1 MALARQLG
9 VVLLIL
15 VGTAR
20 PEFTG
25 KYFFTTQ
32 TYASFPTMREAGYMF
47 DPNSDGCRA
56 LDPPPSS
63 GPWFVI
69 LANYS
74 NCTVDKIRHAREVD
88 YRALLTYGDNRNIT
102 DEVRNE
108 GYPIIVIS
116 RERGRDLKGYAVDA
130 HGGYYVTITPE
141 TSQTLRIEVSTDSN
155 GDMCYNTSFT
165 TLVTCLVAVSIFA
178 IA

>member
-74 NCTVDKIRHAREVD
+74 ECPVEKIRHAREVD
-88 YRALLTYGDNRNIT
+88 YQLLITYGENRDIT
-102 DEVRNE
+102 NEVRNE
-108 GYPIIVIS
+108 GYPIIVTT
-116 RERGRDLKGYAVDA
+116 RERGIKLKTYAVDA

-141 TSQTLRIEVSTDSN
+141 ASQTLRIEVSVDSN
-155 GDMCYNTSFT
+155 GDMCYNASFT
-165 TLVTCLVAVSIFA
+165 TLLICLVGVLIFA